1 MKKVMLVFG
10 TRPEAI
16 KMCPLV
22 NELKKRKNIE
32 KIVCVTG
39 QHRQM
44 LDQVLEAFSVVPDYD
59 LSIMKDKQ
67 TLFDVTVNILERIK
81 TVLEEAKPDVV
92 LVHGDTSTTFVTALA
107 CFYLQIPVGHVE
119 AGLRTYNIYSPY
131 PEEFNRQAVSIISQY
146 NFAPTELSKQ
156 NLLKEG
162 KDPDS
167 IYVTGNTAIDALKTT
182 VRADYTHPELDWA
195 KDSRLIMITAHRRE
209 NLGEPMRHM
218 FKAIRRVMDEHPDVK
233 AIYPIHMNPVVRE
246 IAQEYLG
253 DDDRIHIIE
262 PLDVLDFHNF
272 LSRSYLILTDSGGIQ
287 EEAPSLGKPVL
298 VMRDTTER
306 PEGIAAG
313 TLKLVGTEEETI
325 YKEFSRLLSDK
336 AEYDAMSKASNPY
349 GDGHACERIADIFG
363 GIKPHTRKTLSV
375 IIPIYNTPEEYF
387 SRCLASLQ
395 CAHAHEVEI
404 IAVDDGS
411 KPEFSAKIQKLIDSS
426 PLDIQY
432 YKKENGG
439 QNSAREYGLERSDG
453 QHIFF
458 MDADDYVDTIVLD
471 KIIALLKKYHPKV
484 LAFNYDVRSPNGV
497 LLEKHD
503 RWLKEYSE
511 ASAHTGLLYSDS
523 LWIQIYERRALCE
536 CGIHLVQGVKIG
548 EDFASATAILAT
560 IGEEYTVGECLYHYV
575 RRPGSTLQSPPK
587 DSALDIV
594 RAFDAALQQ
603 LTEPIQTEYHDEL
616 EWLAILHILVY
627 NSIRILESFD
637 GNKEALR
644 KTREWVEEKYPNW
657 QKNNYLRTELVAKGI
672 SFQLI
677 KNNWIA
683 LYRCFNKIKKIIK

>member
-1 MKKVMLVFG
+1 M
-10 TRPEAI
+10 
-16 KMCPLV
+16 
-22 NELKKRKNIE
+22 
-32 KIVCVTG
+32 
-39 QHRQM
+39 
-44 LDQVLEAFSVVPDYD
+44 
-59 LSIMKDKQ
+59 
-67 TLFDVTVNILERIK
+67 
-81 TVLEEAKPDVV
+81 
-92 LVHGDTSTTFVTALA
+92 
-107 CFYLQIPVGHVE
+107 
-119 AGLRTYNIYSPY
+119 
-131 PEEFNRQAVSIISQY
+131 
-146 NFAPTELSKQ
+146 
-156 NLLKEG
+156 
-162 KDPDS
+162 
-167 IYVTGNTAIDALKTT
+167 
-182 VRADYTHPELDWA
+182 
-195 KDSRLIMITAHRRE
+195 
-209 NLGEPMRHM
+209 
-218 FKAIRRVMDEHPDVK
+218 
-233 AIYPIHMNPVVRE
+233 
-246 IAQEYLG
+246 
-253 DDDRIHIIE
+253 
-262 PLDVLDFHNF
+262 
-272 LSRSYLILTDSGGIQ
+272 
-287 EEAPSLGKPVL
+287 
-298 VMRDTTER
+298 
-306 PEGIAAG
+306 
-313 TLKLVGTEEETI
+313 
-325 YKEFSRLLSDK
+325 
-336 AEYDAMSKASNPY
+336 
-349 GDGHACERIADIFG
+349 
-363 GIKPHTRKTLSV
+363 KTLSI

-387 SRCLASLQ
+387 SKCLASLR
-395 CAHAHEVEI
+395 CTHAHEVEI

-511 ASAHTGLLYSDS
+511 ASVHTGLLYSDS
-523 LWIQIYERRALCE
+523 LWLQIYERRALCE
-536 CGIHLVQGVKIG
+536 CGIHLVQRVKIG
-548 EDFASATAILAT
+548 EDFASATAILAA

-594 RAFDAALQQ
+594 RAFDTALQQ
-603 LTEPIQTEYHDEL
+603 LSEAVQIEYHDEL

-657 QKNNYLRTELVAKGI
+657 QKNHYLRTEPVAKGI
-672 SFQLI
+672 SFRLI

>member
-1 MKKVMLVFG
+1 
-10 TRPEAI
+10 
-16 KMCPLV
+16 
-22 NELKKRKNIE
+22 
-32 KIVCVTG
+32 
-39 QHRQM
+39 
-44 LDQVLEAFSVVPDYD
+44 
-59 LSIMKDKQ
+59 
-67 TLFDVTVNILERIK
+67 
-81 TVLEEAKPDVV
+81 
-92 LVHGDTSTTFVTALA
+92 
-107 CFYLQIPVGHVE
+107 
-119 AGLRTYNIYSPY
+119 
-131 PEEFNRQAVSIISQY
+131 
-146 NFAPTELSKQ
+146 
-156 NLLKEG
+156 
-162 KDPDS
+162 
-167 IYVTGNTAIDALKTT
+167 
-182 VRADYTHPELDWA
+182 
-195 KDSRLIMITAHRRE
+195 
-209 NLGEPMRHM
+209 
-218 FKAIRRVMDEHPDVK
+218 
-233 AIYPIHMNPVVRE
+233 
-246 IAQEYLG
+246 
-253 DDDRIHIIE
+253 
-262 PLDVLDFHNF
+262 
-272 LSRSYLILTDSGGIQ
+272 
-287 EEAPSLGKPVL
+287 
-298 VMRDTTER
+298 
-306 PEGIAAG
+306 
-313 TLKLVGTEEETI
+313 
-325 YKEFSRLLSDK
+325 
-336 AEYDAMSKASNPY
+336 
-349 GDGHACERIADIFG
+349 
-363 GIKPHTRKTLSV
+363 
-375 IIPIYNTPEEYF
+375 
-387 SRCLASLQ
+387 
-395 CAHAHEVEI
+395 
-404 IAVDDGS
+404 
-411 KPEFSAKIQKLIDSS
+411 
-426 PLDIQY
+426 
-432 YKKENGG
+432 
-439 QNSAREYGLERSDG
+439 
-453 QHIFF
+453 

>member
-1 MKKVMLVFG
+1 M
-10 TRPEAI
+10 A
-16 KMCPLV
+16 
-22 NELKKRKNIE
+22 
-32 KIVCVTG
+32 
-39 QHRQM
+39 
-44 LDQVLEAFSVVPDYD
+44 
-59 LSIMKDKQ
+59 
-67 TLFDVTVNILERIK
+67 
-81 TVLEEAKPDVV
+81 
-92 LVHGDTSTTFVTALA
+92 TA
-107 CFYLQIPVGHVE
+107 IPVS
-119 AGLRTYNIYSPY
+119 GLRI
-131 PEEFNRQAVSIISQY
+131 FWRH
-146 NFAPTELSKQ
+146 
-156 NLLKEG
+156 
-162 KDPDS
+162 
-167 IYVTGNTAIDALKTT
+167 KTT
-182 VRADYTHPELDWA
+182 Y
-195 KDSRLIMITAHRRE
+195 
-209 NLGEPMRHM
+209 
-218 FKAIRRVMDEHPDVK
+218 
-233 AIYPIHMNPVVRE
+233 
-246 IAQEYLG
+246 
-253 DDDRIHIIE
+253 
-262 PLDVLDFHNF
+262 
-272 LSRSYLILTDSGGIQ
+272 
-287 EEAPSLGKPVL
+287 
-298 VMRDTTER
+298 
-306 PEGIAAG
+306 
-313 TLKLVGTEEETI
+313 EET
-325 YKEFSRLLSDK
+325 
-336 AEYDAMSKASNPY
+336 M
-349 GDGHACERIADIFG
+349 
-363 GIKPHTRKTLSV
+363 KTLSI

-387 SRCLASLQ
+387 SKCLASLQ

-503 RWLKEYSE
+503 RWLREYSE
-511 ASAHTGLLYSDS
+511 VSAHTGLLYSDS
-523 LWIQIYERRALCE
+523 LCMQIYERRALCE
-536 CGIHLVQGVKIG
+536 CGIYLVQGVKIG
-548 EDFASATAILAT
+548 EDFASATAILAA
-560 IGEEYTVGECLYHYV
+560 IGEEYTLGECLYHYV

-594 RAFDAALQQ
+594 RAFDTALQQ

-657 QKNNYLRTELVAKGI
+657 RRNHYLRTETIVKSI

-677 KNNWIA
+677 KNDHISLWTI
-683 LYRCFNKIKKIIK
+683 LRKVKSSIRIFIKQ

>member
-1 MKKVMLVFG
+1 M
-10 TRPEAI
+10 
-16 KMCPLV
+16 
-22 NELKKRKNIE
+22 
-32 KIVCVTG
+32 
-39 QHRQM
+39 
-44 LDQVLEAFSVVPDYD
+44 
-59 LSIMKDKQ
+59 
-67 TLFDVTVNILERIK
+67 
-81 TVLEEAKPDVV
+81 
-92 LVHGDTSTTFVTALA
+92 
-107 CFYLQIPVGHVE
+107 
-119 AGLRTYNIYSPY
+119 
-131 PEEFNRQAVSIISQY
+131 
-146 NFAPTELSKQ
+146 
-156 NLLKEG
+156 
-162 KDPDS
+162 
-167 IYVTGNTAIDALKTT
+167 
-182 VRADYTHPELDWA
+182 
-195 KDSRLIMITAHRRE
+195 
-209 NLGEPMRHM
+209 
-218 FKAIRRVMDEHPDVK
+218 
-233 AIYPIHMNPVVRE
+233 
-246 IAQEYLG
+246 
-253 DDDRIHIIE
+253 
-262 PLDVLDFHNF
+262 
-272 LSRSYLILTDSGGIQ
+272 
-287 EEAPSLGKPVL
+287 
-298 VMRDTTER
+298 
-306 PEGIAAG
+306 
-313 TLKLVGTEEETI
+313 
-325 YKEFSRLLSDK
+325 
-336 AEYDAMSKASNPY
+336 
-349 GDGHACERIADIFG
+349 
-363 GIKPHTRKTLSV
+363 KTLSI

-387 SRCLASLQ
+387 SKCLASLR
-395 CAHAHEVEI
+395 CTHAHEVEI

-411 KPEFSAKIQKLIDSS
+411 KPEFSAKVQELIDCS

-439 QNSAREYGLERSDG
+439 QNSAREYGLERSGG

-471 KIIALLKKYHPKV
+471 KIIDLLKRRHPRV
-484 LAFNYDVRSPNGV
+484 LAFNYDVRSPDGT

-503 RWLKEYSE
+503 RWPKEYSE
-511 ASAHTGLLYSDS
+511 ASVHTGLLYSDS
-523 LWIQIYERRALCE
+523 LWLQIYEHRALCE

>member
-1 MKKVMLVFG
+1 M
-10 TRPEAI
+10 
-16 KMCPLV
+16 
-22 NELKKRKNIE
+22 
-32 KIVCVTG
+32 
-39 QHRQM
+39 
-44 LDQVLEAFSVVPDYD
+44 
-59 LSIMKDKQ
+59 
-67 TLFDVTVNILERIK
+67 
-81 TVLEEAKPDVV
+81 
-92 LVHGDTSTTFVTALA
+92 
-107 CFYLQIPVGHVE
+107 
-119 AGLRTYNIYSPY
+119 
-131 PEEFNRQAVSIISQY
+131 
-146 NFAPTELSKQ
+146 
-156 NLLKEG
+156 
-162 KDPDS
+162 
-167 IYVTGNTAIDALKTT
+167 
-182 VRADYTHPELDWA
+182 
-195 KDSRLIMITAHRRE
+195 
-209 NLGEPMRHM
+209 
-218 FKAIRRVMDEHPDVK
+218 
-233 AIYPIHMNPVVRE
+233 
-246 IAQEYLG
+246 
-253 DDDRIHIIE
+253 
-262 PLDVLDFHNF
+262 
-272 LSRSYLILTDSGGIQ
+272 
-287 EEAPSLGKPVL
+287 
-298 VMRDTTER
+298 
-306 PEGIAAG
+306 
-313 TLKLVGTEEETI
+313 
-325 YKEFSRLLSDK
+325 
-336 AEYDAMSKASNPY
+336 
-349 GDGHACERIADIFG
+349 
-363 GIKPHTRKTLSV
+363 KTLSI

-387 SRCLASLQ
+387 SKCLASLR
-395 CAHAHEVEI
+395 CTHAHEVEI

-411 KPEFSAKIQKLIDSS
+411 KPEFSAKVQELIDCS

-439 QNSAREYGLERSDG
+439 QNSAREYGLERSGG

-503 RWLKEYSE
+503 RWPKEYSE
-511 ASAHTGLLYSDS
+511 ASVHTGLLYSDS
-523 LWIQIYERRALCE
+523 LWLQIYEHRALCE

-548 EDFASATAILAT
+548 EDFASATAILAA

-594 RAFDAALQQ
+594 RAFDTALQQ
-603 LTEPIQTEYHDEL
+603 LSEAVQIEYHDEL

>member
-1 MKKVMLVFG
+1 M
-10 TRPEAI
+10 
-16 KMCPLV
+16 
-22 NELKKRKNIE
+22 
-32 KIVCVTG
+32 
-39 QHRQM
+39 
-44 LDQVLEAFSVVPDYD
+44 
-59 LSIMKDKQ
+59 
-67 TLFDVTVNILERIK
+67 
-81 TVLEEAKPDVV
+81 
-92 LVHGDTSTTFVTALA
+92 
-107 CFYLQIPVGHVE
+107 
-119 AGLRTYNIYSPY
+119 
-131 PEEFNRQAVSIISQY
+131 
-146 NFAPTELSKQ
+146 
-156 NLLKEG
+156 
-162 KDPDS
+162 
-167 IYVTGNTAIDALKTT
+167 
-182 VRADYTHPELDWA
+182 
-195 KDSRLIMITAHRRE
+195 
-209 NLGEPMRHM
+209 
-218 FKAIRRVMDEHPDVK
+218 
-233 AIYPIHMNPVVRE
+233 
-246 IAQEYLG
+246 
-253 DDDRIHIIE
+253 
-262 PLDVLDFHNF
+262 
-272 LSRSYLILTDSGGIQ
+272 
-287 EEAPSLGKPVL
+287 
-298 VMRDTTER
+298 
-306 PEGIAAG
+306 
-313 TLKLVGTEEETI
+313 
-325 YKEFSRLLSDK
+325 
-336 AEYDAMSKASNPY
+336 
-349 GDGHACERIADIFG
+349 
-363 GIKPHTRKTLSV
+363 KTLSI

-387 SRCLASLQ
+387 SKCLASLR
-395 CAHAHEVEI
+395 CTHAHEVEI

-411 KPEFSAKIQKLIDSS
+411 KPEFSAKVQELIDCS

-439 QNSAREYGLERSDG
+439 QNSAREYGLERSGG

-471 KIIALLKKYHPKV
+471 KIIDLLKRRHPRV
-484 LAFNYDVRSPNGV
+484 LAFNYDVRSPDGT

-503 RWLKEYSE
+503 RWPKEYSE
-511 ASAHTGLLYSDS
+511 ASVHTGLLYSDS
-523 LWIQIYERRALCE
+523 LGLQIYEHRALCE

-548 EDFASATAILAT
+548 EDFASATAILAA

-594 RAFDAALQQ
+594 RAFDTALQQ

>member
-1 MKKVMLVFG
+1 M
-10 TRPEAI
+10 
-16 KMCPLV
+16 
-22 NELKKRKNIE
+22 
-32 KIVCVTG
+32 
-39 QHRQM
+39 
-44 LDQVLEAFSVVPDYD
+44 
-59 LSIMKDKQ
+59 
-67 TLFDVTVNILERIK
+67 
-81 TVLEEAKPDVV
+81 
-92 LVHGDTSTTFVTALA
+92 
-107 CFYLQIPVGHVE
+107 
-119 AGLRTYNIYSPY
+119 
-131 PEEFNRQAVSIISQY
+131 
-146 NFAPTELSKQ
+146 
-156 NLLKEG
+156 
-162 KDPDS
+162 
-167 IYVTGNTAIDALKTT
+167 
-182 VRADYTHPELDWA
+182 
-195 KDSRLIMITAHRRE
+195 
-209 NLGEPMRHM
+209 
-218 FKAIRRVMDEHPDVK
+218 
-233 AIYPIHMNPVVRE
+233 
-246 IAQEYLG
+246 
-253 DDDRIHIIE
+253 
-262 PLDVLDFHNF
+262 
-272 LSRSYLILTDSGGIQ
+272 
-287 EEAPSLGKPVL
+287 
-298 VMRDTTER
+298 
-306 PEGIAAG
+306 
-313 TLKLVGTEEETI
+313 
-325 YKEFSRLLSDK
+325 
-336 AEYDAMSKASNPY
+336 
-349 GDGHACERIADIFG
+349 
-363 GIKPHTRKTLSV
+363 KTLSI

-387 SRCLASLQ
+387 SKCLASLR
-395 CAHAHEVEI
+395 CTHAHEVEI

-411 KPEFSAKIQKLIDSS
+411 KPEFSAKVQELIDCS

-439 QNSAREYGLERSDG
+439 QNSAREYGLERSGG

-471 KIIALLKKYHPKV
+471 KIIDLLKRRHPRV
-484 LAFNYDVRSPNGV
+484 LAFNYDVRSPDGT

-503 RWLKEYSE
+503 RWPKEYSE
-511 ASAHTGLLYSDS
+511 ASVHTGLLYSDS
-523 LWIQIYERRALCE
+523 LWLQIYEHRALCE

-616 EWLAILHILVY
+616 EWLSILHILVY